1 MRQSARIAAAHC
13 CLAAVLAA
21 AAHRSLSSPGGP
33 TGPIF
38 ITRAP
43 NGAAIVSYP
52 RGRRAATMVAAL
64 SMAALS
70 VAACTSAGPGT
81 AASSQPHPFSRQDP
95 LAARTQAPASATVV
109 LPQTSADRLAAGLAQ
124 QLFRS
129 APVVV
134 VGVDTPI
141 AVTAA
146 AAEARRIYAPL
157 LLTAPV
163 GSTSPRPAAT
173 RPAAARSGAAPA
185 AASAHPVPGVRPAPA
200 APPGPQPAPPS
211 ASHPAAPP
219 PTAGP
224 ATASLSTA
232 PPTNTG
238 YSAPPLPPSQVPIP
252 TGAITPALRTEIRAL
267 HPRDV
272 LAVGLPAGEL
282 AAELPGIRV
291 VGAVGALPATTA
303 PPQLSHVALLVPAS
317 GPAAAATA
325 PPETPP
331 AAAPVTPATTATTA
345 MTVTAQVAGAVTV
358 PVHGDD
364 PRGDPTAITALAAIK
379 PTRVLAAGAGF
390 GSASQLAYRVAVA
403 ATGVQ
408 LPGGG
413 QLVFP
418 GHRLVALYGNPESPG
433 LGALGEQD
441 LPASIARARQM
452 AAPYQA
458 LSSVPVVPAFEI
470 IATVALSSP
479 GPEGTYSAVT
489 SLATLRPWVEQAT
502 AAGFYV
508 ILDLQPGRASL
519 LDQAKLYEPLL
530 AMPNVGLAL
539 DAEWKLQPGQL
550 PLQQIGSVSITE
562 VNSVVHWLAGLTAEL
577 HLPQKVLVLHQF
589 RLSMIQD
596 EQDLDIHNDDLAIVV
611 HMDGQGTQEV
621 KQETWDTITAA
632 APHGVFFGWKNFLV
646 KDHPMLSPQGTMSKI
661 PVPVMISY
669 Q

>member
-1 MRQSARIAAAHC
+1 VAP
-13 CLAAVLAA
+13 V
-21 AAHRSLSSPGGP
+21 

-38 ITRAP
+38 ITQAP

-81 AASSQPHPFSRQDP
+81 AAPSRPHLFSRLDP

-211 ASHPAAPP
+211 ASHPAAPPPTAGPATASLSTAPP

>member
-1 MRQSARIAAAHC
+1 M
-13 CLAAVLAA
+13 
-21 AAHRSLSSPGGP
+21 
-33 TGPIF
+33 
-38 ITRAP
+38 
-43 NGAAIVSYP
+43 SYP
-52 RGRRAATMVAAL
+52 RRRRALTMVAAL
-64 SMAALS
+64 STAALS
-70 VAACTSAGPGT
+70 VAACTSARSAT
-81 AASSQPHPFSRQDP
+81 AAASSRPHPISRRDP
-95 LAARTQAPASATVV
+95 LAARTQAPASATAV
-109 LPQTSADRLAAGLAQ
+109 LPQTSADGLAAAVAR

-134 VGVDTPI
+134 VSADTPI

-157 LLTAPV
+157 LLTASRDSA
-163 GSTSPRPAAT
+163 GPRPAGTGPSGT
-173 RPAAARSGAAPA
+173 RSPAAPA
-185 AASAHPVPGVRPAPA
+185 VASAHPVPSVPPGPA
-200 APPGPQPAPPS
+200 APPGPQPAPP
-211 ASHPAAPP
+211 ASQPAAPR
-219 PTAGP
+219 PTAAP
-224 ATASLSTA
+224 ATASPSAA
-232 PPTNTG
+232 PPTSTG
-238 YSAPPLPPSQVPIP
+238 SSAPALPPSQVPIP
-252 TGAITPALRTEIRAL
+252 ASAITPALRTGIRAL

-272 LAVGLPAGEL
+272 LAVGLPASEL

-291 VGAVGALPATTA
+291 VGTLGALPVTMA

-317 GPAAAATA
+317 GQAAAATA
-325 PPETPP
+325 PPGTPL
-331 AAAPVTPATTATTA
+331 AAAPVTPATTTAATAATA
-345 MTVTAQVAGAVTV
+345 MTVTAQVAGAVAV
-358 PVHGDD
+358 PVRGDD
-364 PRGDPTAITALAAIK
+364 PRADPTAITALAAIR

-390 GSASQLAYRVAVA
+390 GPASQLAYRVAVA

-441 LPASIARARQM
+441 LPASISRARQM

-562 VNSVVHWLAGLTAEL
+562 VNSVVRWLGGLTAEL

-596 EQDLDIHNDDLAIVV
+596 EQYLDTHDDDLAIIV

-632 APHGVFFGWKNFLV
+632 APHGVFFGWKNFFV
-646 KDHPMLSPQGTMSKI
+646 KDHPMLSPQGTMSKV
-661 PVPVMISY
+661 PAPVMISY

>member
-1 MRQSARIAAAHC
+1 
-13 CLAAVLAA
+13 
-21 AAHRSLSSPGGP
+21 
-33 TGPIF
+33 
-38 ITRAP
+38 
-43 NGAAIVSYP
+43 VSYP
-52 RGRRAATMVAAL
+52 RGWRAATMVAAL

-81 AASSQPHPFSRQDP
+81 AASSGPHPLSQQDP
-95 LAARTQAPASATVV
+95 PAARTQAPASATVV
-109 LPQTSADRLAAGLAQ
+109 LSQTSADGLAAGVAQ

-134 VGVDTPI
+134 VGADTPI

-146 AAEARRIYAPL
+146 AADARRIYAPL
-157 LLTAPV
+157 LLTAPF
-163 GSTSPRPAAT
+163 GGTGPRPTAT
-173 RPAAARSGAAPA
+173 RPAAIASAAAPA
-185 AASAHPVPGVRPAPA
+185 AASAHPVPSV
-200 APPGPQPAPPS
+200 PPGPAAAPGPPPAPPS
-211 ASHPAAPP
+211 TSHPAAPP

-224 ATASLSTA
+224 APASLSTA
-232 PPTNTG
+232 PATNTG
-238 YSAPPLPPSQVPIP
+238 SSAPPPPPSQVPIP
-252 TGAITPALRTEIRAL
+252 AGAITPALRAEIRAL
-267 HPRDV
+267 RPRDV
-272 LAVGLPAGEL
+272 LAVGLPASEL

-291 VGAVGALPATTA
+291 VGALGALPATMA

-325 PPETPP
+325 PAEPT

-345 MTVTAQVAGAVTV
+345 MAVTAQVAGAVTV

-364 PRGDPTAITALAAIK
+364 PRGDPTAITALASIK

-390 GSASQLAYRVAVA
+390 GPASELTYRVAVA

-441 LPASIARARQM
+441 LPASVARARQM

-489 SLATLRPWVEQAT
+489 SLATLRPWVERAT

-562 VNSVVHWLAGLTAEL
+562 VNSVVHWLASLTAEL

-589 RLSMIQD
+589 QLSMIQN
-596 EQDLDIHNDDLAIVV
+596 EQDLDIHTDDLAIVM

-632 APHGVFFGWKNFLV
+632 APHGVFLGWKNFLV
-646 KDHPMLSPQGTMSKI
+646 KDHPMLSPQGTMSKV

>member
-1 MRQSARIAAAHC
+1 MAP
-13 CLAAVLAA
+13 V
-21 AAHRSLSSPGGP
+21 

-38 ITRAP
+38 ITQAP

-589 RLSMIQD
+589 RLSMIQN

>member
-1 MRQSARIAAAHC
+1 M
-13 CLAAVLAA
+13 
-21 AAHRSLSSPGGP
+21 
-33 TGPIF
+33 
-38 ITRAP
+38 
-43 NGAAIVSYP
+43 SYP
-52 RGRRAATMVAAL
+52 RRRHALTMVAAL

-70 VAACTSAGPGT
+70 VAACTSARSVT
-81 AASSQPHPFSRQDP
+81 AGASSRPHPLSRRDP
-95 LAARTQAPASATVV
+95 LAARTQAPASATAV
-109 LPQTSADRLAAGLAQ
+109 LPQTSADGLAAGVAQ

-134 VGVDTPI
+134 VSADTPI

-157 LLTAPV
+157 LLTAPLD
-163 GSTSPRPAAT
+163 STGPRPGWPPA
-173 RPAAARSGAAPA
+173 PAAGTRSPAAPA
-185 AASAHPVPGVRPAPA
+185 AASAHPVPSVPPGPA
-200 APPGPQPAPPS
+200 APPGSQPAPP
-211 ASHPAAPP
+211 ASQQAAPR
-219 PTAGP
+219 PTAAP
-224 ATASLSTA
+224 ATASFSAA
-232 PPTNTG
+232 PPAGTG
-238 YSAPPLPPSQVPIP
+238 SSAPALPPSQVPIP
-252 TGAITPALRTEIRAL
+252 ARAITPALRAGIRAL
-267 HPRDV
+267 RPRDV
-272 LAVGLPAGEL
+272 LAVGLPATEL

-291 VGAVGALPATTA
+291 VGTLGALPVTMA

-317 GPAAAATA
+317 GQAAAATA
-325 PPETPP
+325 PPGTPP

-345 MTVTAQVAGAVTV
+345 MTATAQVAGAVTV
-358 PVHGDD
+358 PVRGDD
-364 PRGDPTAITALAAIK
+364 PRGDPAAITALAAIR

-390 GSASQLAYRVAVA
+390 GPASQLAYRVAVA

-489 SLATLRPWVEQAT
+489 SLAALRPWVEQAT

-562 VNSVVHWLAGLTAEL
+562 VNSVVHWLGGLTAEL

-596 EQDLDIHNDDLAIVV
+596 EQYLDTHNEDLAIIV

-632 APHGVFFGWKNFLV
+632 APRGVFFGWKNFFV
-646 KDHPMLSPQGTMSKI
+646 KDHPMLSPPGTMSKV
-661 PVPVMISY
+661 PAPVMISY

>member
-1 MRQSARIAAAHC
+1 MAP
-13 CLAAVLAA
+13 V
-21 AAHRSLSSPGGP
+21 

-38 ITRAP
+38 ITQAP

-64 SMAALS
+64 SVAALS
-70 VAACTSAGPGT
+70 VAACTSAGLGT
-81 AASSQPHPFSRQDP
+81 AAPSRPHLFSRLDP

-646 KDHPMLSPQGTMSKI
+646 KDHPMLSPQGTMTKV

>member
-1 MRQSARIAAAHC
+1 MAP
-13 CLAAVLAA
+13 V
-21 AAHRSLSSPGGP
+21 

-38 ITRAP
+38 ITQAP

-64 SMAALS
+64 SVAALS
-70 VAACTSAGPGT
+70 VAACTSAGLGT
-81 AASSQPHPFSRQDP
+81 AAPSRPHLFSRLDP

-211 ASHPAAPP
+211 ASHPAAPPPTAGPATASLSTAPP

-589 RLSMIQD
+589 RLSMIQN
-596 EQDLDIHNDDLAIVV
+596 EQDLEIHNDDLAIVV

>member
-1 MRQSARIAAAHC
+1 VAP
-13 CLAAVLAA
+13 V
-21 AAHRSLSSPGGP
+21 

-38 ITRAP
+38 ITQAP

-64 SMAALS
+64 SVAALS
-70 VAACTSAGPGT
+70 VAACTSAGLGT
-81 AASSQPHPFSRQDP
+81 AAPSRPHLFSRLDP